1 MSQENVEIVRRWY
14 EVATSKADLLAAMPR
29 TMAFCHPDVEWS
41 APEDGT
47 TYRGREGVRQR
58 LEEWLDRVYADFVSK
73 VAQAR
78 GMTYER
84 VHELARGRVWTG
96 ADALAH
102 GLVDELGGLDLATS
116 LARSRAGL
124 PATCPVRAYPRNRPI
139 DRLRPATSSEAAAAA
154 APRLTAGLLAES
166 WGPVWRQ
173 AAAVGLPAAGPL
185 ILPGDWSVE

>member
-1 MSQENVEIVRRWY
+1 
-14 EVATSKADLLAAMPR
+14 
-29 TMAFCHPDVEWS
+29 
-41 APEDGT
+41 
-47 TYRGREGVRQR
+47 
-58 LEEWLDRVYADFVSK
+58 
-73 VAQAR
+73 
-78 GMTYER
+78 

-116 LARSRAGL
+116 LARARAGL
-124 PATCPVRAYPRNRPI
+124 PDDAPVRGYPRNRPI

-173 AAAVGLPAAGPL
+173 AAAVGLSAAGPL

>member
-1 MSQENVEIVRRWY
+1 M
-14 EVATSKADLLAAMPR
+14 
-29 TMAFCHPDVEWS
+29 F
-41 APEDGT
+41 GT
-47 TYRGREGVRQR
+47 THPYSEDEWALVNR
-58 LEEWLDRVYADFVSK
+58 WLDHIYADFTGK
-73 VAQAR
+73 VAKGR
-78 GMTYER
+78 GMTAER

-116 LARSRAGL
+116 LARARAGL
-124 PATCPVRAYPRNRPI
+124 PDDAPVRGYPRNRPI
-139 DRLRPATSSEAAAAA
+139 DRLRPATSSDAAAAA

-173 AAAVGLPAAGPL
+173 AAAVGLSAAGPL